1 MFAILGR
8 NTVRR
13 SQVLQRQAVRTM
25 AVTAP
30 NPFADLKGKVVVV
43 GGAGNPPHE
52 APGMGATT
60 SAMFAKYGCKVV
72 SVAHVKE
79 NCDTVT
85 AAIHADGGEGMSY
98 VADCTKYEQVEALRD
113 AVIAKYG
120 RVDVVINA
128 GIHDALPQGFAKM
141 TLEKWKS
148 NMDLNLNAHFHLIHA
163 FLPVLQEQG
172 VGNIIHYTTF
182 GSSGALGMGKQRH
195 GYFAGKAAAAVLT
208 KRIGIE
214 NAKKGIR
221 GNVLSIGYAEGPLVT
236 RAVANAGA
244 DMGKVDAARDAN
256 VPRGKQIT
264 PDEVAQVA
272 LFLASDTSSAL
283 NATEVYADGGNTG
296 TTYGP

>member
-1 MFAILGR
+1 MLSLARPTLRLAGR
-8 NTVRR
+8 
-13 SQVLQRQAVRTM
+13 QQAARAM
-25 AVTAP
+25 SAQP
-30 NPFADLKGKVVVV
+30 SPFADLAGKVVVV
-43 GGAGNPPHE
+43 GGAGNPASE

-60 SAMFAKYGCKVV
+60 AMMFAKYGCKVV

-79 NCDTVT
+79 NCDNVT
-85 AAIHADGGEGMSY
+85 AEIKAAGGEG
-98 VADCTKYEQVEALRD
+98 VAFTADCTDYAQVEALREF
-113 AVIAKYG
+113 VMNEYG
-120 RVDVVINA
+120 RVDCLVNA
-128 GIHDALPQGFAKM
+128 GIHVAVPQGFAKM
-141 TLEKWKS
+141 SLDKWKQ

-163 FLPVLQEQG
+163 FLPIMQEQKS
-172 VGNIIHYTTF
+172 GNIIHYTTF

-214 NAKKGIR
+214 NAKNGIR
-221 GNVLSIGYAEGPLVT
+221 ANVVSIGYAEGPLIT

-244 DMGKVDAARDAN
+244 DMDAVDKQRDAN

-264 PDEVAQVA
+264 PEEIANVA
-272 LFLASDTSSAL
+272 LFVASDWSSSL